1 MICLTRKAWGKLN
14 LTLDVLGRRPDGY
27 HALRSVMTPVSLSD
41 TLQIRLGTGLPWQV
55 RCDRAEVPQG
65 EKNLCWKAARLY
77 FDVIGEDPQG
87 LDIFIEKQIPM
98 QAGMAGGSAD
108 AAAVLSALNRHY
120 GALKDADLRSIG
132 LTVGS
137 DVPFCQLGV
146 TALAEGRGEI
156 LTPLPKL
163 PEAMTYVLVQPDFS
177 ASTPAL
183 FARLDLVGVTRRP
196 DNGAMTAAI
205 IDGSIPRIAGLLSNA
220 FQPVVE
226 ADFPV
231 VGQICRELLENGALG
246 ACLTGTGSV
255 VFGVFDGRAAADAAA
270 AAMAVRYPRVFTARN
285 VSGRCL

>member
-1 MICLTRKAWGKLN
+1 MICLTQTAWGKLN

-27 HALRSVMTPVSLSD
+27 HALRSVMTPVSVAD
-41 TLQIRLGTGLPWQV
+41 TVRLRLGTGRPWQV
-55 RCDRAEVPQG
+55 RCDRPQVPQG

-77 FDVIGEDPQG
+77 FDAIGTDPQG
-87 LDIFIEKQIPM
+87 LEIHIEKRIPM

-108 AAAVLSALNRHY
+108 AAAVLRALNGHY
-120 GALKDADLRSIG
+120 GAMEDADLRRLG
-132 LTVGS
+132 LQVGS

-146 TALAEGRGEI
+146 AALAEGRGER

-183 FARLDLVGVTRRP
+183 FARLDQVGVTERP
-196 DNGAMTAAI
+196 DNEAMVEAI
-205 IDGSIPRIAGLLSNA
+205 AQGSVGRIARLLSNA

-231 VGQICRELLENGALG
+231 VGQICRALLENGALG

-255 VFGVFDGRAAADAAA
+255 VFGVFEGRAGADAAA
-270 AAMAVRYPRVFTARN
+270 AALSASYPQVFTAQN
-285 VSGRCL
+285 VSA